1 MIEVITNVNDTIN
14 SIVWGWPALILL
26 GFVGVLTTVI
36 TKFYQVSHWGH
47 WWKHTLG
54 AIFKDKHVT
63 GHTEDKSIS
72 QFQSL
77 CTALA
82 ATVGTGNIV
91 GVAGAIAAGGPGAV
105 FWMWLIAFFGMMT
118 NFSEN
123 VLGILYRRKGDDG
136 AWHGGAMY
144 YLRDGL
150 GAKKGCKQIGAIL
163 AVLFSLFCLLASFG
177 IGNMSQVNS
186 MTANVVS
193 AGAAI
198 GLTIPAIAVGIFLFI
213 AVGLVV
219 VGGLKRVA
227 AVTEKIVP
235 FMVVLYF
242 LGTII
247 IIVLH
252 IGQIPAIFAAIFKG
266 AFSIKAV
273 AGGGFGAG
281 LAMAMK
287 MGFKR
292 GVFSNEAGLGSS
304 VMVHSSSNVKE
315 PIRQGMWGIFEVFA
329 DTIIVC
335 TLTALTILGSGAVD
349 LSTGMLTAAGE
360 EVGSSSL
367 MSYSFSQVFGPAG
380 AVFIA
385 LAILLFAYS
394 TVLGWS
400 HYGATAVRYLFG
412 EKGVWPYRIIFVI
425 LVLAGSVMTAQL
437 AWDISD
443 TFNGLMMLPNLIGV
457 IVLSPVVMKATKNYV
472 DRKIKGDTSV
482 KPMLS
487 MFDDI
492 QEMQEK
498 AIAEATTE
506 EDAE

>member
-1 MIEVITNVNDTIN
+1 MIDVITNVNDAVN
-14 SIVWGWPALILL
+14 GIVWGWPALILL
-26 GFVGVLTTVI
+26 GFVGVLMTCL
-36 TKFYQVSHWGH
+36 TKFFQISHIGH
-47 WWKHTLG
+47 WMKHTIG
-54 AIFKDKHVT
+54 AIFGDKHVT
-63 GHTEDKSIS
+63 KHTEDKSIS

-91 GVAGAIAAGGPGAV
+91 GVAGAIATGGPGAV

-118 NFSEN
+118 NYSEN
-123 VLGILYRRKGDDG
+123 VLGILYRRKNNKG
-136 AWHGGAMY
+136 AWAGGAMY
-144 YLRDGL
+144 YLKDGL

-163 AVLFSLFCLLASFG
+163 AVLFSCFCLLASFG

-186 MTANVVS
+186 MVTNVQTAF
-193 AGAAI
+193 GI
-198 GLTIPAIAVGIFLFI
+198 PTIATGIFLFI
-213 AVGLVV
+213 AVSLVV
-219 VGGLKRVA
+219 IGGLKRIA
-227 AVTEKIVP
+227 AITEKIVP
-235 FMVVLYF
+235 FMVIIYLV
-242 LGTII
+242 GTLV

-252 IGQIPAIFAAIFKG
+252 GNMIPAVFVSIFKG
-266 AFSIKAV
+266 AFAMKSV
-273 AGGGFGAG
+273 AGGVVGSGIA
-281 LAMAMK
+281 LAMK

-335 TLTALTILGSGAVD
+335 TLTALTILSSGVMD
-349 LSTGMLTAAGE
+349 LETGILTAAGE

-367 MSYSFSQVFGPAG
+367 MAWSFQQTFGKPG
-380 AVFIA
+380 AWFIA

-400 HYGATAVRYLFG
+400 HYGATACEYLFG
-412 EKGVWPYRIIFVI
+412 EKSVIVYRVIFVI
-425 LVLAGSVMTAQL
+425 IVLAGSVMEAQL

-457 IVLSPVVMKATKNYV
+457 LVLSPIVMKCTKNYV
-472 DRKIKGDTSV
+472 DRNIKGKTDV

-487 MFDDI
+487 MIPEI
-492 QEMQEK
+492 QKEQEK
-498 AIAEATTE
+498 
-506 EDAE
+506 DL